1 MQCRECYCHPTPDGR
16 AHGVS
21 AALEYGVGTLRAKY
35 IVVLGHAQWG
45 GVKAIDEDAE
55 LLRRRDV
62 IHNWIRLNGTGGRKV
77 GPRGALSHED
87 HLMRLTASIT

>member
-1 MQCRECYCHPTPDGR
+1 
-16 AHGVS
+16 
-21 AALEYGVGTLRAKY
+21 
-35 IVVLGHAQWG
+35 VLGHAQWG

-77 GPRGALSHED
+77 GPRGV
-87 HLMRLTASIT
+87 

>member
-1 MQCRECYCHPTPDGR
+1 MVIGCCDSRVSPEVIFDACRGELFVVRNVANVT
-16 AHGVS
+16 A
-21 AALEYGVGTLRAKY
+21 TLRPMGAS
-35 IVVLGHAQWG
+35 
-45 GVKAIDEDAE
+45 IDEDAE